1 MTGRKSGAHPIWAT
15 KPKVKIMGLSLTP
28 KRNLRL
34 KITPLRQ
41 ARRSIQATKTTNSP
55 MIARAIGLI
64 PKLHS
69 GRR

>member
-1 MTGRKSGAHPIWAT
+1 MTTIPIWAT
-15 KPKVKIMGLSLTP
+15 KPKVKIMGLFIDAEKESP
-28 KRNLRL
+28 AENHAAS
-34 KITPLRQ
+34 PSAPQ
-41 ARRSIQATKTTNSP
+41 TKTPNSP